1 MSAIRAVILDF
12 DGVIL
17 ESNDAKTRAFE
28 RVFGRF
34 PEHSVSMMTYHR
46 AHVSDSRFQKFR
58 HLVTT
63 YLGRDPDDPIVAD
76 LAAEFSDEM
85 LAQLTTCPLVPGAL
99 EFLEEVGARV
109 PLFLASVTPQEEL
122 DLILIRRGLAQHF
135 ARVYGCPPWT
145 KVSAVAGILAGLGGP
160 AGVVFVG
167 DSAGDQ
173 RAAIA
178 TGVEF
183 IARESGL
190 AFDMPPPLGG
200 RDMHEVYALI
210 ECRLPQPAR
219 DRL

>member
-17 ESNDAKTRAFE
+17 ESNDAKTQAFE
-28 RVFGRF
+28 RVFSRF
-34 PEHSVSMMTYHR
+34 PEHAAAMMAYHR
-46 AHVSDSRFQKFR
+46 AHVSESRFLKFQ

-63 YLGRDPDDPIVAD
+63 YLGRSSGDPLVAD
-76 LAAEFSDEM
+76 LAAEFSDAM
-85 LAQLTTCPLVPGAL
+85 LSQLTTCPTVPGAL
-99 EFLEEVGARV
+99 EFLDRVGARV

-122 DLILIRRGLAQHF
+122 DLVLSRRGLAQHF

-145 KVSAVAGILAGLGGP
+145 KVSAVADILAGLGGA

-190 AFDMPPPLGG
+190 TFDVPPPPSG
-200 RDMHEVYALI
+200 RDMHAVYALI
-210 ECRLPQPAR
+210 ECRLPQPAPSR
-219 DRL
+219 T